1 MTIKGNFMKIIIAYT
16 ILLFLIVGCAT
27 QQAYEGSKKSTDEL
41 SIISPLSPSLFRF
54 GHPPL
59 AIREVDGIRLDK
71 LKSGAFETLPGKH
84 TIIVTKPLGLYQST
98 SPVKMI
104 FNTENGKKYIVDYK
118 DSEGGKLTYFVH
130 EEGSEKIIYKIE
142 Q

>member
-1 MTIKGNFMKIIIAYT
+1 MKTIIACT
-16 ILLFLIVGCAT
+16 IFLFLITGCAT
-27 QQAYEGSKKSTDEL
+27 QKAYEGDKKNTGEL

-71 LKSGAFETLPGKH
+71 LKSGAFEILPGKH
-84 TIIVTKPLGLYQST
+84 TVIVTKPLGLYQST
-98 SPVKMI
+98 SPVKMT
-104 FNTENGKKYIVDYK
+104 FNTGKGKKYIIDYK